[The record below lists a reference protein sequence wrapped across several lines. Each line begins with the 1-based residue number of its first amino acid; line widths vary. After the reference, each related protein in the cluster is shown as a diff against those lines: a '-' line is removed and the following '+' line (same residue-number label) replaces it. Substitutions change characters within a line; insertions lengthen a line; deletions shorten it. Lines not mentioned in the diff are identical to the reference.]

1 MNYKAKILI
10 VEDQYFEANNLEVLL
25 KRADYRVCTI
35 ARSVSSA
42 VKIIEKENPDL
53 VLLDIQLKGKLSG
66 IDLAKLLSRKNI
78 AFIYL
83 SGNSKQQF
91 LDAAKITRPYGFL
104 AKPFREKDI
113 LIMLEVA
120 LYTHKEN
127 LALTRQRL
135 NPSADAGG
143 NKHAFSDMIG
153 HSNPMLALQQH
164 MKRIAT
170 SEVSVLIFGESGTG
184 KELIARNI
192 HLMSNRARQALVS
205 VNCAAL
211 PPSLIESELFGHE
224 KGAFTSALDKRIGR
238 FEQAEGGT
246 IFLDEIGELP
256 LDVQSKFLRV
266 LQEKEIEVIG
276 GKNKKVNVRV
286 IAATNR
292 NLQEDVV
299 AGRFR
304 ADLYYRL
311 NVFPLVSPPLR
322 ERKED
327 LPLLINH
334 FITKLSKIE
343 NSNVTGVSEQ
353 AMQEVL
359 NYDWPGNVR
368 ELENLVHRSI
378 LLSTEPI
385 ILTFGTLIEQPAKPN
400 AEAGYMRT
408 MEEVEREHII
418 AVLEKCNWKVYG
430 PGGAAEIL
438 GIKVPTLNSRLKK
451 LNIEKARLKP
461 SGKIAKNLH

>member
-1 MNYKAKILI
+1 MKYKAKILI
-10 VEDQYFEANNLEVLL
+10 VEDQYIEANNLEVMLR
-25 KRADYRVCTI
+25 RADYRVCTV
-35 ARSVSSA
+35 ARSVSAA
-42 VKIIEKENPDL
+42 VKIIEKEYPDL
-53 VLLDIQLKGKLSG
+53 VLLDIQLKGRLNG

-83 SGNSKQQF
+83 SGNSKQQV

-104 AKPFREKDI
+104 AKPYREKDI

-120 LYTHKEN
+120 LYAHKEN
-127 LALTRQRL
+127 LSLTKQQL
-135 NPSADAGG
+135 NATPDPDNPVFAG
-143 NKHAFSDMIG
+143 MIG
-153 HSNPMLALQQH
+153 QSNQIRSLQKHML
-164 MKRIAT
+164 RIAS

-192 HLMSNRARQALVS
+192 HLLSTRARQPLIS

-224 KGAFTSALDKRIGR
+224 RGAFTNALDKRIGR
-238 FEQAEGGT
+238 FEQADGGT

-256 LDVQSKFLRV
+256 IDVQAKFLRV

-276 GKNKKVNVRV
+276 GKTKKVNVRI

-334 FITKLSKIE
+334 FIAKISKVE
-343 NSNVTGVSEQ
+343 GSNVTGISDL

-359 NYDWPGNVR
+359 NYDWPGNIR
-368 ELENLVHRSI
+368 ELENLVHRWGY
-378 LLSTEPI
+378 LL
-385 ILTFGTLIEQPAKPN
+385 GTDIGL
-400 AEAGYMRT
+400 
-408 MEEVEREHII
+408 
-418 AVLEKCNWKVYG
+418 
-430 PGGAAEIL
+430 GAWR
-438 GIKVPTLNSRLKK
+438 G
-451 LNIEKARLKP
+451 
-461 SGKIAKNLH
+461 

>member
-1 MNYKAKILI
+1 MKYKAKILI

-25 KRADYRVCTI
+25 RRADYRVCTI
-35 ARSVSSA
+35 ARSVSAA
-42 VKIIEKENPDL
+42 VKIIEKESPDL

-120 LYTHKEN
+120 LYAHKEN

-135 NPSADAGG
+135 NPSADSGG
-143 NKHAFSDMIG
+143 NNHAFSDMIG
-153 HSNPMLALQQH
+153 HSNPMLTLQQH
-164 MKRIAT
+164 IKRIAT

-266 LQEKEIEVIG
+266 LQEKEIEVLG
-276 GKNKKVNVRV
+276 GKNKRVNVRV

-327 LPLLINH
+327 LPLLVNH
-334 FITKLSKIE
+334 FITKLSRIE
-343 NSNVTGVSEQ
+343 NSNVSSVSDR

-385 ILTFGTLIEQPAKPN
+385 ISTFGTLMEHPAKPN
-400 AEAGYMRT
+400 AESDYRRT
-408 MEEVEREHII
+408 MEEVEREHIV

-451 LNIEKARLKP
+451 LNIEKVRLKP
-461 SGKIAKNLH
+461 SGKISKSHH

>member
-1 MNYKAKILI
+1 MKYKAKILI
-10 VEDQYFEANNLEVLL
+10 VEDQYIEANNLEVML
-25 KRADYRVCTI
+25 KRADYRVCTV
-35 ARSVSSA
+35 ARSVSAA
-42 VKIIEKENPDL
+42 VKIIEKEYPDL
-53 VLLDIQLKGKLSG
+53 VLLDIQLKGKLNG

-104 AKPFREKDI
+104 AKPYREKDI

-127 LALTRQRL
+127 LSLTKPRL
-135 NPSADAGG
+135 NATADADMD
-143 NKHAFSDMIG
+143 NSAFSGMIG
-153 HSNPMLALQQH
+153 QSSQIRALQQH
-164 MKRIAT
+164 MLRVAS
-170 SEVSVLIFGESGTG
+170 SEISVLIFGESGTG

-192 HLMSNRARQALVS
+192 HLLSTRARQPLIS

-224 KGAFTSALDKRIGR
+224 KGAFTNALDKRVGR
-238 FEQAEGGT
+238 FEQADGGT

-256 LDVQSKFLRV
+256 IDVQAKFLRV

-276 GKNKKVNVRV
+276 GQNKKVNVRV

-292 NLQEDVV
+292 NLQDDVV

-327 LPLLINH
+327 LLLLINY
-334 FITKLSKIE
+334 FIAKLSKLE
-343 NSNVTGVSEQ
+343 GSRVTGISDL
-353 AMQEVL
+353 ALQEVL
-359 NYDWPGNVR
+359 NYDWPGNIR

-378 LLSTEPI
+378 LLSTESI
-385 ILTFGTLIEQPAKPN
+385 ISSFGNLSETTSRQAPEK
-400 AEAGYMRT
+400 GHMRT
-408 MEEVEREHII
+408 IEEVERDHII

-451 LNIEKARLKP
+451 LNIEKARVKS
-461 SGKIAKNLH
+461 SGKNLKNHH

>member
-1 MNYKAKILI
+1 MKYKAKILI
-10 VEDQYFEANNLEVLL
+10 VEDQYMEANNLEVMLR
-25 KRADYRVCTI
+25 RAEYRVCTI
-35 ARSVSSA
+35 ARSVSAA
-42 VKIIEKENPDL
+42 VKIIEKESPDL

-120 LYTHKEN
+120 LYAHKEN

-135 NPSADAGG
+135 NPSTEAEG
-143 NKHAFSDMIG
+143 NNHAFSDMIG
-153 HSNPMLALQQH
+153 HSDPMLTLKQH
-164 MKRIAT
+164 IGRIAT

-192 HLMSNRARQALVS
+192 HLMSNRSRQAMIS

-256 LDVQSKFLRV
+256 LNVQSKFLRV
-266 LQEKEIEVIG
+266 LQEREIEVIG

-334 FITKLSKIE
+334 FVTKLSKIE
-343 NSNVTGVSEQ
+343 SSNVTRVSEQ
-353 AMQEVL
+353 AMREVL

-378 LLSTEPI
+378 LLSTGPVI
-385 ILTFGTLIEQPAKPN
+385 STFGTLMEQPAKPN
-400 AEAGYMRT
+400 VESDYMRT
-408 MEEVEREHII
+408 IEEVEREHIV

-451 LNIEKARLKP
+451 LNIEKLRLKL
-461 SGKIAKNLH
+461 SGKISKSHN

>member
-1 MNYKAKILI
+1 MKYKAKILI
-10 VEDQYFEANNLEVLL
+10 VEDQYMEANNLEVLL
-25 KRADYRVCTI
+25 KRAEYRVCAI
-35 ARSVSSA
+35 ARSVSGA
-42 VKIIEKENPDL
+42 VKIIEKEAPDL
-53 VLLDIQLKGKLSG
+53 VLLDIQLQGKLNG

-104 AKPFREKDI
+104 AKPFREKDL

-120 LYTHKEN
+120 LYAHKEN
-127 LALTRQRL
+127 MDLMRQRL
-135 NPSADAGG
+135 DPSGAAGK
-143 NKHAFSDMIG
+143 NNDPFSGMIG
-153 HSNPMLALQQH
+153 RSAPMITLQQH
-164 MKRIAT
+164 MSRIAS

-184 KELIARNI
+184 KELIAKNI
-192 HLMSNRARQALVS
+192 HLMSARARQPMVS

-224 KGAFTSALDKRIGR
+224 KGAFTNAMDKRIGR
-238 FEQAEGGT
+238 FEQADGGT

-266 LQEKEIEVIG
+266 LQEREIEVIG
-276 GKNKKVNVRV
+276 GKTRKVNVRV

-292 NLQEDVV
+292 NLQEDVL

-327 LPLLINH
+327 LPLLIDH
-334 FITKLSKIE
+334 FIAKISKIE
-343 NSNVTGVSEQ
+343 NRQVTGISTQ
-353 AMQEVL
+353 AMQEAI

-378 LLSTEPI
+378 LLSTEPMI
-385 ILTFGTLIEQPAKPN
+385 STFGVLLEPPVTSTAKSN
-400 AEAGYMRT
+400 YMRT
-408 MEEVEREHII
+408 IEEVEREHIT

-438 GIKVPTLNSRLKK
+438 GVKVPTLNSRLKK
-451 LNIEKARLKP
+451 LNIEKVRPNRSGRLP
-461 SGKIAKNLH
+461 QA